1 LSKLL
6 SGAKSLAQFAE
17 TAYAQQHEIRYDGGT
32 MKFILRMAYR
42 EIRASWHRLLFFFL
56 CIAIGVGS
64 IVSLRSIVQNIRASV
79 SQQAQ
84 ALLTADVQ
92 ITSGRAFDNEAK
104 AVLDRYYK
112 SPLVLDHADSL
123 EMPTMVS
130 AINNPNVAP
139 KQVELRGVQASFP
152 FYGEMIL
159 SGGQRY
165 DASFLKD
172 RGIVVRPALLQ
183 QLGVN
188 VGDKVKIG
196 KLEFTI
202 RGVVEQEPGNT
213 LNAFSFGPRVFAAYD
228 DVSAAGLTGFGSRV
242 RYRVQLKTQAG
253 QAEAVTK
260 QIKDELKAQP
270 TISVRSYRDA
280 ENRVAESFTQVEN
293 FLSLIGLIILV
304 LGGIGISSVTR
315 VFIQQKMKTV
325 AVLKCLGGR
334 NARVLGTYL
343 AQVMTLGVIGSAMG
357 LLISKIVMVI
367 LPRYLADKIPP
378 GIEITLTWPAI
389 AQGFGI
395 GILIAI
401 LFAALPLLEIR
412 NIKPILV
419 LRSTDLVKGRW
430 FDPVKI
436 GAGAIVIAGLVALA
450 GWQAGSLKIGAIFL
464 AGLAATAFI
473 LNLAGTLLIRFV
485 KQLRH
490 VNSFVLRQ
498 GINSLYRP
506 GNQTK
511 VILLAVGLGAFFII
525 SVRLLQSNLLDEF
538 SLNLSANAPDMYLI
552 DIQPKQ
558 REAVHELLT
567 QQLGT
572 KPELIPTLRARIA
585 EINGQAITPNT
596 DDKEKREQGQGQN
609 REQSRGQ
616 NRGML
621 MRDYVCT
628 YRSYVD
634 PNEKVIAG
642 TYWDSTPATQP
653 EISIEEIVQKELKLN
668 LGDSMTFDFA
678 GTRVTAKITSVRQV
692 DWKSARIGFFIVFR
706 PGALDELPQQML
718 ITAVK
723 APPPGDARV
732 QFQRSLIERFGNI
745 SVIDVRDILEAA
757 SKVIDTV
764 STAVTFV
771 GGFVFLSGL
780 LILIGSIAMTKYHRL
795 YESAILKTL
804 GAKRKLIVLIALIE
818 YGVLGLLAGLI
829 GSTAA
834 IMLSWSVSKY
844 ALEIGWSFVPSINA
858 IGVALTLLL
867 VTVIGV
873 LSSWDVMIKKPLG
886 ILRAE

>member
-1 LSKLL
+1 
-6 SGAKSLAQFAE
+6 
-17 TAYAQQHEIRYDGGT
+17 

-92 ITSGRAFDNEAK
+92 ITSGAAFNEQAK
-104 AVLDRYYK
+104 AIFEKFYK
-112 SPLVLDHADSL
+112 SPTVLAHADSL
-123 EMPTMVS
+123 EMPTMVRP
-130 AINNPNVAP
+130 INNTQVAP
-139 KQVELRGVQASFP
+139 KQIEIRAVQSSFP

-159 SGGQRY
+159 ADGLRY
-165 DASFLKD
+165 DFSLLKD
-172 RGIVVRPALLQ
+172 RGIVVRPTLLQ
-183 QLGVN
+183 QLNVK

-196 KLEFTI
+196 SLEFTI
-202 RGVVEQEPGNT
+202 RGVIEQEPGNT
-213 LNAFSFGPRVFAAYD
+213 LTAFSLGPRVFANYD
-228 DVSAAGLTGFGSRV
+228 DVIAAGLTGFGSRV
-242 RYRVQLKTQAG
+242 RYRIQLKTQPG

-260 QIKDELKAQP
+260 QIRDELKTQP
-270 TISVRSYRDA
+270 LIGVRSYREA

-315 VFIQQKMKTV
+315 VFIQQKMKTI

-334 NARVLGTYL
+334 NSRVLGTYL
-343 AQVMTLGVIGSAMG
+343 VQVMALGLIGSGLGV
-357 LLISKIVMVI
+357 LISKAVLFA
-367 LPRYLADKIPP
+367 LPRYLADRIPP
-378 GIEITLTWPAI
+378 GIQIGLTWPAVF
-389 AQGFGI
+389 QGFGI
-395 GILIAI
+395 GILIAL

-419 LRSTDLVKGRW
+419 LRATDAVHGKRR
-430 FDPVKI
+430 FDWLKI
-436 GAGAIVIAGLVALA
+436 TLGAFVIAGLVALA

-464 AGLAATAFI
+464 GGLAATAFI
-473 LNLAGTLLIRFV
+473 LNLAGWLLIRSV

-525 SVRLLQSNLLDEF
+525 SVRLLQANLLDEF
-538 SLNLSANAPDMYLI
+538 SLNLGANSPDMYLI

-558 REAVHELLT
+558 REAIADTIT
-567 QQLGT
+567 QELGT
-572 KPELIPTLRARIA
+572 KPELVPTLRARIA
-585 EINGQAITPNT
+585 EINGKAVNIESNERNQN
-596 DDKEKREQGQGQN
+596 QN
-609 REQSRGQ
+609 RNQNQQQ

-621 MRDYVCT
+621 ARDYTIT
-628 YRSYVD
+628 YRD
-634 PNEKVIAG
+634 HLDTPEKVVEG
-642 TYWDSTPATQP
+642 QFWDSSPSAQP
-653 EISIEEIVQKELKLN
+653 EISIEELVRDELKVKI
-668 LGDSMTFDFA
+668 GDTITFDFA
-678 GTRVTAKITSVRQV
+678 GQRITSKITNVRRV
-692 DWKSARIGFFIVFR
+692 DWRNARIGFLVVFR

-723 APPPGDARV
+723 APPPGQARV
-732 QFQRSLIERFGNI
+732 NFQRTLLDRFGNI
-745 SVIDVRDILEAA
+745 SVIDIRDIIEAA

-804 GAKRKLIVLIALIE
+804 GAKRKLIVLITLIE
-818 YGVLGLLAGLI
+818 YGVLGLLAGVI
-829 GSTAA
+829 GSAAA
-834 IMLSWSVSKY
+834 IILSWSVSKY
-844 ALEIGWSFVPSINA
+844 ALEIGWSFTPSINFV
-858 IGVALTLLL
+858 GVALTLLL

-873 LSSWDVMIKKPLG
+873 ISSWDVMIKKPLG

>member
-1 LSKLL
+1 
-6 SGAKSLAQFAE
+6 
-17 TAYAQQHEIRYDGGT
+17 

-64 IVSLRSIVQNIRASV
+64 IVSLRSIVQNVRASV
-79 SQQAQ
+79 AQQAQ

-92 ITSGRAFDNEAK
+92 ISSGNPFNNEAK
-104 AVLDRYYK
+104 AVFEKYYK
-112 SPLVLDHADSL
+112 STNVLDHADSI
-123 EMPTMVS
+123 EMPTMVR
-130 AINNPNVAP
+130 ALNNTAVAP
-139 KQVELRGVQASFP
+139 KQVELRAVQSSFP
-152 FYGEMIL
+152 FYGEMVL
-159 SGGQRY
+159 SNGQRY
-165 DASFLKD
+165 DFSLLKD
-172 RGIVVRPALLQ
+172 RGLVVRPALLQ
-183 QLGVN
+183 QLGIN
-188 VGDKVKIG
+188 IGDKVKIG
-196 KLEFTI
+196 TLEFTI
-202 RGVVEQEPGNT
+202 RGVVEREPGNT
-213 LNAFSFGPRVFAAYD
+213 LTAFSLGPRVFANYD
-228 DVSAAGLTGFGSRV
+228 DVIAAGLTGFGSRA
-242 RYRVQLKTQAG
+242 RYRIQLKTPAG

-270 TISVRSYRDA
+270 VISVRSYRDA

-343 AQVMTLGVIGSAMG
+343 VQVMALGLIGSAMG
-357 LLISKIVMVI
+357 LAISKIVMI
-367 LPRYLADKIPP
+367 LLPRYLADRIPP
-378 GIEITLTWPAI
+378 GIEIGLTWPAI

-395 GILIAI
+395 GILISL

-419 LRSTDLVKGRW
+419 LRATDLVKGGKW
-430 FDPVKI
+430 FDPLKI
-436 GAGAIVIAGLVALA
+436 GIGAVVIAGLLALA

-473 LNLAGTLLIRFV
+473 LNLAGSLLIRFV

-525 SVRLLQSNLLDEF
+525 SVRLLQTNLLDEF
-538 SLNLSANAPDMYLI
+538 SLNLGANAPDMYLI
-552 DIQPKQ
+552 DIQPNQ
-558 REAVHELLT
+558 REAIAETITKEL
-567 QQLGT
+567 GA

-585 EINGQAITPNT
+585 EINGKAVNPDAKDNAQNPN
-596 DDKEKREQGQGQN
+596 QN
-609 REQSRGQ
+609 RSQ

-621 MRDYVCT
+621 ARDYVCT
-628 YRSYVD
+628 YRNYVD

-642 TYWDSTPATQP
+642 TYWDSQVGAQP
-653 EISIEEIVQKELKLN
+653 EISIEEIVQQELKLN
-668 LGDSMTFDFA
+668 LGDSLTFDFA
-678 GTRVTAKITSVRQV
+678 GTRVTAKITSVRRV
-692 DWKSARIGFFIVFR
+692 DWKNARIGFFVVFR
-706 PGALDELPQQML
+706 PGALDALPQQML

-723 APPPGDARV
+723 APPPGPARV
-732 QFQRSLIERFGNI
+732 NFQRGLLERFGNI

-804 GAKRKLIVLIALIE
+804 GAKRKLIIMITLIE
-818 YGVLGLLAGLI
+818 YGVIGLLAGLI
-829 GSTAA
+829 GSAAA
-834 IMLSWSVSKY
+834 ILLSWSVSKY
-844 ALEIGWSFVPSINA
+844 GLEIGWSFTPSINFV
-858 IGVALTLLL
+858 GVAMTLLL

-873 LSSWDVMIKKPLG
+873 VSSWDVMIKKPLG

>member
-1 LSKLL
+1 
-6 SGAKSLAQFAE
+6 
-17 TAYAQQHEIRYDGGT
+17 

-92 ITSGRAFDNEAK
+92 ISASNAFNDEAK
-104 AVLDRYYK
+104 AVFAKYYQA
-112 SPLVLDHADSL
+112 PQVLAHADTI
-123 EMPTMVS
+123 EMPTMVR
-130 AINNPNVAP
+130 AVDNPQVAP
-139 KQVELRGVQASFP
+139 KQSELRAVQSSFP
-152 FYGEMIL
+152 FYGEMVL
-159 SGGQRY
+159 AGGQRY
-165 DASFLKD
+165 DFSLLKD
-172 RGIVVRPALLQ
+172 RGVIVRPALLQ
-183 QLGVN
+183 QLNVK

-202 RGVVEQEPGNT
+202 RGVIEQEPGNT
-213 LNAFSFGPRVFAAYD
+213 LNAFSLGPRVFAAYD
-228 DVSAAGLTGFGSRV
+228 DVIAAGLTGFGSRG

-253 QAEAVTK
+253 QAEAITK

-280 ENRVAESFTQVEN
+280 ENRVADSFTQVEN

-315 VFIQQKMKTV
+315 VFIQQKMKTI

-343 AQVMTLGVIGSAMG
+343 IQVMALGLIGSVLG
-357 LLISKIVMVI
+357 LFIAKLVMI
-367 LPRYLADKIPP
+367 ALPRYLADRIPA
-378 GIEITLTWPAI
+378 GIEIGLTWPAV

-395 GILIAI
+395 GILIAL

-419 LRSTDLVKGRW
+419 LRATDSVHSQKR
-430 FDPVKI
+430 FDRLKI
-436 GAGAIVIAGLVALA
+436 GLGAVVILGLLALA

-464 AGLAATAFI
+464 GGLAATAFI
-473 LNLAGTLLIRFV
+473 LNLAGWALIRFV

-525 SVRLLQSNLLDEF
+525 SVRLLQANLLEEF
-538 SLNLSANAPDMYLI
+538 SLNLGADAADMYLI
-552 DIQPKQ
+552 DIQPPQ
-558 REAVHELLT
+558 RAAVAETIT
-567 QQLGT
+567 QALGT

-585 EINGQAITPNT
+585 EINGKAVNLNP
-596 DDKEKREQGQGQN
+596 DDKKQN
-609 REQSRGQ
+609 RSGPNQ
-616 NRGML
+616 NQGL
-621 MRDYVCT
+621 LGRDYTIT
-628 YRSYVD
+628 YRDHLD
-634 PNEKVIAG
+634 PQETLIAG
-642 TYWDSTPATQP
+642 KFWDSAPSAEP
-653 EISIEEIVQKELKLN
+653 EISIEEVLHEELKLN
-668 LGDSMTFDFA
+668 LGDTITWDFA
-678 GTRVTAKITSVRQV
+678 GQRITSKVTSVRKV
-692 DWKSARIGFFIVFR
+692 DWRNVRLGFLVVFR
-706 PGALDELPQQML
+706 PGALDELAQQML

-723 APPPGDARV
+723 APPPGEARIN
-732 QFQRSLIERFGNI
+732 FQRTLLDRFGNI
-745 SVIDVRDILEAA
+745 SVIDVRDIIEAA
-757 SKVIDTV
+757 SKIIDTV

-804 GAKRKLIVLIALIE
+804 GAKRKLIVLITLIE

-829 GSTAA
+829 GSAAA
-834 IMLSWSVSKY
+834 IILSWSVSKY
-844 ALEIGWSFVPSINA
+844 ALEITWSFTPSINFV
-858 IGVALTLLL
+858 GVALTLLL

>member
-1 LSKLL
+1 
-6 SGAKSLAQFAE
+6 
-17 TAYAQQHEIRYDGGT
+17 

-92 ITSGRAFDNEAK
+92 ISSGNAFNNEAK
-104 AVLDRYYK
+104 AVLEKYYQ
-112 SPLVLDHADSL
+112 SPLVTDHADSL

-165 DASFLKD
+165 DAAFLKD

-183 QLGVN
+183 QLGVK

-228 DVSAAGLTGFGSRV
+228 DVIAAGLTGFGSRV

-270 TISVRSYRDA
+270 TIGVRSYRDA

-334 NARVLGTYL
+334 NSRVLGTYL

-357 LLISKIVMVI
+357 LAISKIVMII

-378 GIEITLTWPAI
+378 GIEIGLTWPAI
-389 AQGFGI
+389 LQGFGI
-395 GILIAI
+395 GILIAL

-419 LRSTDLVKGRW
+419 LRSTEMVKGRW
-430 FDPVKI
+430 FDPLKI
-436 GAGAIVIAGLVALA
+436 GIGAIVIAGLLALA

-525 SVRLLQSNLLDEF
+525 SVRLMQSNLLDEF

-558 REAVHELLT
+558 REAVNELLT

-585 EINGQAITPNT
+585 EINGQAINPNT
-596 DDKEKREQGQGQN
+596 EDKDQKREQGQGQN
-609 REQSRGQ
+609 QGQNRGQ

-628 YRSYVD
+628 YRNYVD
-634 PNEKVIAG
+634 PNEQVIAG
-642 TYWDSTPATQP
+642 KYWDSTSAAQP
-653 EISIEEIVQKELKLN
+653 EISIEEIVQKELNLN

-678 GTRVTAKITSVRQV
+678 GTRVTAKVTSVRRV

-706 PGALDELPQQML
+706 PGALDALPQQML

-732 QFQRSLIERFGNI
+732 QFQRTLLERFGNI

-804 GAKRKLIVLIALIE
+804 GAKRKLIVTITLIE
-818 YGVLGLLAGLI
+818 YGVIGLLAGLI
-829 GSTAA
+829 GSAAA
-834 IMLSWSVSKY
+834 ILLSWSVSKY
-844 ALEIGWSFVPSINA
+844 GLEIGWSFTPSINF
-858 IGVALTLLL
+858 IGVALTLLM

-873 LSSWDVMIKKPLG
+873 VSSWDVMIKKPLG

>member
-1 LSKLL
+1 
-6 SGAKSLAQFAE
+6 
-17 TAYAQQHEIRYDGGT
+17 

-92 ITSGRAFDNEAK
+92 ISSSNAFTDQAK
-104 AVLDRYYK
+104 AVFEKYYQA
-112 SPLVLDHADSL
+112 PNVLGHADSI
-123 EMPTMVS
+123 EMPTMVR
-130 AINNPNVAP
+130 ALDNTQVAP
-139 KQVELRGVQASFP
+139 KQIEIRAVQPSFP
-152 FYGEMIL
+152 FYGEMVL
-159 SGGQRY
+159 ADGLRY
-165 DASFLKD
+165 DFSLLKE
-172 RGIVVRPALLQ
+172 RGIIVRPALLQ
-183 QLGVN
+183 QLNVK

-196 KLEFTI
+196 SLEFTI
-202 RGVVEQEPGNT
+202 RGVIEQEPGNT
-213 LNAFSFGPRVFAAYD
+213 LTAFSLGPRVFANYD
-228 DVSAAGLTGFGSRV
+228 DVIAAGLTGFGSRV

-260 QIKDELKAQP
+260 QIKDDLKAQP
-270 TISVRSYRDA
+270 LINVRSYREA

-315 VFIQQKMKTV
+315 VFIQQKMKTI

-343 AQVMTLGVIGSAMG
+343 VQVMALGLIGSALG
-357 LLISKIVMVI
+357 VALAKVVMFV
-367 LPRYLADKIPP
+367 LPRYLADRIPP
-378 GIEITLTWPAI
+378 GITIGLTWPAV

-395 GILIAI
+395 GILIAL

-419 LRSTDLVKGRW
+419 LRATDPVHGKQW
-430 FDPVKI
+430 FDGLKI
-436 GAGAIVIAGLVALA
+436 GLGSIVILGLLGLA

-464 AGLAATAFI
+464 GGLAVTAFI
-473 LNLAGTLLIRFV
+473 LNLAGWLLIRFV

-498 GINSLYRP
+498 GISSLYRP

-538 SLNLSANAPDMYLI
+538 SLNLGANSPDMYLI

-558 REAVHELLT
+558 REAVGELLT

-585 EINGQAITPNT
+585 EINGKAVNPDSN
-596 DDKEKREQGQGQN
+596 DKSQN
-609 REQSRGQ
+609 RGQ
-616 NRGML
+616 NRGMIA
-621 MRDYVCT
+621 RDYVCT
-628 YRSYVD
+628 YRDYVD
-634 PNEKVIAG
+634 PHEKVIAG
-642 TYWDSTPATQP
+642 TYWDSAPGAQP
-653 EISIEEIVQKELKLN
+653 EISIEEIVQQELKLN
-668 LGDSMTFDFA
+668 LGDSLTFDFA
-678 GTRVTAKITSVRQV
+678 GTRVTAKITSVRRV
-692 DWKSARIGFFIVFR
+692 DWKSARIGFFVVFR
-706 PGALDELPQQML
+706 PGALNELPQQML

-723 APPPGDARV
+723 APPPGPARV
-732 QFQRSLIERFGNI
+732 NFQRGLLERFGNI

-804 GAKRKLIVLIALIE
+804 GAKRKLIIMITLIE
-818 YGVLGLLAGLI
+818 YGVIGLLAGLI
-829 GSTAA
+829 GSAAA
-834 IMLSWSVSKY
+834 ILLSWSVSKY
-844 ALEIGWSFVPSINA
+844 GLEIGWSFTPSINFV
-858 IGVALTLLL
+858 GVALTLLL

-873 LSSWDVMIKKPLG
+873 VSSWDVMIKKPLG

>member
-1 LSKLL
+1 
-6 SGAKSLAQFAE
+6 
-17 TAYAQQHEIRYDGGT
+17 

-64 IVSLRSIVQNIRASV
+64 IVSLRSIVQNVRASV
-79 SQQAQ
+79 AQQAQ

-92 ITSGRAFDNEAK
+92 LTSGTPFNKEAK
-104 AVLDRYYK
+104 AVFEKYYK
-112 SPLVLDHADSL
+112 TPNVLDHADSI
-123 EMPTMVS
+123 EMPTMVR
-130 AINNPNVAP
+130 ALNNNAVAP
-139 KQVELRGVQASFP
+139 KQVELRAVQASFP
-152 FYGEMIL
+152 FYGEMVL
-159 SGGQRY
+159 SSGQKY
-165 DASFLKD
+165 DFSLLND
-172 RGIVVRPALLQ
+172 RGLVVRPALLQ

-188 VGDKVKIG
+188 IGDKVKIG
-196 KLEFTI
+196 TLEFTI
-202 RGVVEQEPGNT
+202 RGVIEQEPGNT
-213 LNAFSFGPRVFAAYD
+213 LTAFSLGPRVFANYD
-228 DVSAAGLTGFGSRV
+228 DVIAAGLTGFGSRA
-242 RYRVQLKTQAG
+242 RYRIQLKTQAN

-260 QIKDELKAQP
+260 QIKEDLKAQP
-270 TISVRSYRDA
+270 VISVRSYRDA

-334 NARVLGTYL
+334 NSRVLGTYL
-343 AQVMTLGVIGSAMG
+343 VQVMALGLIGSAMG
-357 LLISKIVMVI
+357 LAISKIVMII
-367 LPRYLADKIPP
+367 LPRYLADRIPP
-378 GIEITLTWPAI
+378 GIEIGLTWPAI

-395 GILIAI
+395 GILIAL

-419 LRSTDLVKGRW
+419 LRATDLVKGRW
-430 FDPVKI
+430 LDPLKI
-436 GAGAIVIAGLVALA
+436 GIGAVVIAGLLALA

-473 LNLAGTLLIRFV
+473 LNLAGSLLIRFV

-525 SVRLLQSNLLDEF
+525 SVRLLQTNLLDEF
-538 SLNLSANAPDMYLI
+538 SLNLGANAPDMYLI
-552 DIQPKQ
+552 DIQPNQ
-558 REAVHELLT
+558 REAIGETIAKEL
-567 QQLGT
+567 GA

-585 EINGQAITPNT
+585 EINGKAVNPDAKDNAQSPN
-596 DDKEKREQGQGQN
+596 QN
-609 REQSRGQ
+609 RGR

-621 MRDYVCT
+621 ARDYVCT
-628 YRSYVD
+628 YRNYVD
-634 PNEKVIAG
+634 PHEKVIEG
-642 TYWDSTPATQP
+642 NYWDAQPGAQP
-653 EISIEEIVQKELKLN
+653 EISIEEIVRDELKLN
-668 LGDSMTFDFA
+668 LGDSLTFDFA
-678 GTRVTAKITSVRQV
+678 GTRVTAKITSVRRV
-692 DWKSARIGFFIVFR
+692 DWKNARIGFFVVFR
-706 PGALDELPQQML
+706 PGALDALPQQML

-723 APPPGDARV
+723 APPPGPARV
-732 QFQRSLIERFGNI
+732 NFQRGLLERFGNI

-804 GAKRKLIVLIALIE
+804 GARRKLIIMITLIE
-818 YGVLGLLAGLI
+818 YGVIGLLAGLI
-829 GSTAA
+829 GSAAA
-834 IMLSWSVSKY
+834 IFLSWSVSKY
-844 ALEIGWSFVPSINA
+844 GLEIGWSFTPSINFV
-858 IGVALTLLL
+858 GVALTLLL

-873 LSSWDVMIKKPLG
+873 ISSWDVMIKKPLG

>member
-1 LSKLL
+1 
-6 SGAKSLAQFAE
+6 
-17 TAYAQQHEIRYDGGT
+17 

-79 SQQAQ
+79 AQQAQ

-92 ITSGRAFDNEAK
+92 ISASNAFNDQAK
-104 AVLDRYYK
+104 AVLAKYYQA
-112 SPLVLDHADSL
+112 PNVLAHADTIEL
-123 EMPTMVS
+123 PTMVRPLD
-130 AINNPNVAP
+130 NQQVAP
-139 KQVELRGVQASFP
+139 KQIEIRAVQSSFP
-152 FYGEMIL
+152 FYGEMVL
-159 SGGQRY
+159 AGGQRY
-165 DASFLKD
+165 DFSLLKE
-172 RGIVVRPALLQ
+172 RGIIVRPALLQ
-183 QLGVN
+183 QLNVK

-196 KLEFTI
+196 TLEFTI

-213 LNAFSFGPRVFAAYD
+213 LNGFSLGPRVFANYD
-228 DVSAAGLTGFGSRV
+228 DIVAAGLTGFGSRV
-242 RYRVQLKTQAG
+242 RYRIQLKTQAG

-260 QIKDELKAQP
+260 QLKEDLKAQP
-270 TISVRSYRDA
+270 LLNVRSYRDA

-315 VFIQQKMKTV
+315 VFIQQKMKTI

-343 AQVMTLGVIGSAMG
+343 IQVMALGLIGSVLG
-357 LLISKIVMVI
+357 LFIAKLVMIV
-367 LPRYLADKIPP
+367 LPRYLADRIPP
-378 GIEITLTWPAI
+378 GIEIGLTWPAVT
-389 AQGFGI
+389 QGFGI
-395 GILIAI
+395 GILIAL

-419 LRSTDLVKGRW
+419 LRAT
-430 FDPVKI
+430 DPVHGKRRFDALKI
-436 GAGAIVIAGLVALA
+436 GLGAFVVLGLLALA

-464 AGLAATAFI
+464 GGLAATAFL
-473 LNLAGTLLIRFV
+473 LNLAGWALIRFV
-485 KQLRH
+485 KRLRH

-511 VILLAVGLGAFFII
+511 VILVAVGLGAFFII
-525 SVRLLQSNLLDEF
+525 SVRLLQANLLDEF
-538 SLNLSANAPDMYLI
+538 SLNLGANAPDMYLI

-558 REAVHELLT
+558 RAALADTIT
-567 QQLGT
+567 QELGT
-572 KPELIPTLRARIA
+572 KPELIPTLRARIV
-585 EINGQAITPNT
+585 EINGKAVNLNPN
-596 DDKEKREQGQGQN
+596 DKNRSGPNQNQG
-609 REQSRGQ
+609 
-616 NRGML
+616 L
-621 MRDYVCT
+621 LARDYTIT
-628 YRSYVD
+628 YRDHLD
-634 PNEKVIAG
+634 PQEKVTVG
-642 TYWDSTPATQP
+642 QFWDSSPSGQP
-653 EISIEEIVQKELKLN
+653 EISIEELLHNELKLN
-668 LGDSMTFDFA
+668 LGDTITWDFA
-678 GTRVTAKITSVRQV
+678 GQRITSKVTNVRKV
-692 DWKSARIGFFIVFR
+692 DWRNVRLGFLVVFR
-706 PGALDELPQQML
+706 PGALEEIAQQML

-723 APPPGDARV
+723 APPSGEARV
-732 QFQRSLIERFGNI
+732 NFQRTLLDRFGNI
-745 SVIDVRDILEAA
+745 SVIDIRDIIEAA
-757 SKVIDTV
+757 AKIIDTV

-804 GAKRKLIVLIALIE
+804 GAKRKLIILITLIE

-829 GSTAA
+829 GSAAA
-834 IMLSWSVSKY
+834 IILSWSVSKY
-844 ALEIGWSFVPSINA
+844 ALEITWSFAPSINVV
-858 IGVALTLLL
+858 GVALTLLL
-867 VTVIGV
+867 VAAIGV

>member
-1 LSKLL
+1 
-6 SGAKSLAQFAE
+6 
-17 TAYAQQHEIRYDGGT
+17 

-92 ITSGRAFDNEAK
+92 ISSSNAFTDQAK
-104 AVLDRYYK
+104 AVFEKYYQA
-112 SPLVLDHADSL
+112 PNVLGHADSI
-123 EMPTMVS
+123 EMPTMVR
-130 AINNPNVAP
+130 ALDNTQVAP
-139 KQVELRGVQASFP
+139 KQIEIRAVQPSFP
-152 FYGEMIL
+152 FYGEMVL
-159 SGGQRY
+159 ADGLRY
-165 DASFLKD
+165 DFSLLKE
-172 RGIVVRPALLQ
+172 RGIIVRPALLQ
-183 QLGVN
+183 QLNVK

-196 KLEFTI
+196 SLEFTI
-202 RGVVEQEPGNT
+202 RGVIEQEPGNT
-213 LNAFSFGPRVFAAYD
+213 LTAFSLGPRVFANYD
-228 DVSAAGLTGFGSRV
+228 DVIAAGLTGFGSRV

-260 QIKDELKAQP
+260 QIKDDLKAQP
-270 TISVRSYRDA
+270 LINVRSYREA

-315 VFIQQKMKTV
+315 VFIQQKMKTI

-343 AQVMTLGVIGSAMG
+343 VQVMALGLIGSALG
-357 LLISKIVMVI
+357 VALAKVVMFV
-367 LPRYLADKIPP
+367 LPRYLADRIPP
-378 GIEITLTWPAI
+378 GITIGLTWPAV

-395 GILIAI
+395 GILIAL

-419 LRSTDLVKGRW
+419 LRATDPVHGKQW
-430 FDPVKI
+430 FDGLKI
-436 GAGAIVIAGLVALA
+436 GLGSIVILGLLGLA

-464 AGLAATAFI
+464 GGLAVTAFI
-473 LNLAGTLLIRFV
+473 LNLAGWLLIRFV

-498 GINSLYRP
+498 GISSLYRP

-538 SLNLSANAPDMYLI
+538 SLYLGANSPDMYLI

-558 REAVHELLT
+558 REAVGELLT

-585 EINGQAITPNT
+585 EINGKAVNPDSN
-596 DDKEKREQGQGQN
+596 DKSQN
-609 REQSRGQ
+609 RGQ
-616 NRGML
+616 NRGMIA
-621 MRDYVCT
+621 RDYVCT
-628 YRSYVD
+628 YRDYVD
-634 PNEKVIAG
+634 PHEKVIAG
-642 TYWDSTPATQP
+642 TYWDSAPGAQP
-653 EISIEEIVQKELKLN
+653 EISIEEIVQQELKLN
-668 LGDSMTFDFA
+668 LGDSLTFDFA
-678 GTRVTAKITSVRQV
+678 GTRVTAKITSVRRV
-692 DWKSARIGFFIVFR
+692 DWKSARIGFFVVFR
-706 PGALDELPQQML
+706 PGALNELPQQML

-723 APPPGDARV
+723 APPPGPARV
-732 QFQRSLIERFGNI
+732 NFQRGLLERFGNI

-804 GAKRKLIVLIALIE
+804 GAKRKLIIMITLIE
-818 YGVLGLLAGLI
+818 YGVIGLLAGLI
-829 GSTAA
+829 GSAAA
-834 IMLSWSVSKY
+834 ILLSWSVSKY
-844 ALEIGWSFVPSINA
+844 GLEIGWSFTPSINFV
-858 IGVALTLLL
+858 GVALTLLL

-873 LSSWDVMIKKPLG
+873 VSSWDVMIKKPLG

>member
-1 LSKLL
+1 
-6 SGAKSLAQFAE
+6 
-17 TAYAQQHEIRYDGGT
+17 

-64 IVSLRSIVQNIRASV
+64 IVSLRSIVQNVRASV
-79 SQQAQ
+79 SAQAQ
-84 ALLTADVQ
+84 ALMTADVQ
-92 ITSGRAFDNEAK
+92 ISSGSGFNKEAT
-104 AVLDRYYK
+104 AVLEKYYR
-112 SPLVLDHADSL
+112 SPNVLDHSNSI

-130 AINNPNVAP
+130 AVNAKTAP

-152 FYGEMIL
+152 FYGEMVL

-165 DASFLKD
+165 DFSLLKD
-172 RGIVVRPALLQ
+172 RGVVVRPALLQ

-188 VGDKVKIG
+188 IGDKVKIG

-228 DVSAAGLTGFGSRV
+228 DVIAAGLTGFGSRA
-242 RYRVQLKTQAG
+242 RYRIQLKTKPG

-270 TISVRSYRDA
+270 MISVRSYRDA

-343 AQVMTLGVIGSAMG
+343 MQVMTLGVIGSAMG
-357 LLISKIVMVI
+357 VLISKVVMI
-367 LPRYLADKIPP
+367 LLPRYLADKIPP
-378 GIEITLTWPAI
+378 GIEIALTWPAI

-395 GILIAI
+395 GILIAL

-419 LRSTDLVKGRW
+419 LRATDLVKSRRW

-436 GAGAIVIAGLVALA
+436 GAGAVVIAGLVALA
-450 GWQAGSLKIGAIFL
+450 AWQAGSLKIGAIFL
-464 AGLAATAFI
+464 AGLAATAFL

-525 SVRLLQSNLLDEF
+525 SVRLLQTNLLDEF
-538 SLNLSANAPDMYLI
+538 SLNLSANAPDLYLI
-552 DIQPKQ
+552 DIQPSQ
-558 REAVHELLT
+558 REAINEMIT
-567 QQLGT
+567 KELGT

-585 EINGQAITPNT
+585 EINGQAVNSTA
-596 DDKEKREQGQGQN
+596 DDKEKDGKQNQNREPNQARNRDQNRGQN
-609 REQSRGQ
+609 RDQ

-628 YRSYVD
+628 YRGHVD
-634 PNEKVIAG
+634 PHEEVIAG
-642 TYWDSTPATQP
+642 TFWDSSPSTQP
-653 EISIEEIVQKELKLN
+653 EISIEEIVQKELNLN
-668 LGDSMTFDFA
+668 LGDAMTFDFA
-678 GTRVTAKITSVRQV
+678 GKRITAKVTSVRRV
-692 DWKSARIGFFIVFR
+692 DWKNARIGFFIVFR
-706 PGALDELPQQML
+706 PGPLDALPQQML
-718 ITAVK
+718 ISAVK
-723 APPPGDARV
+723 APPPGPARV
-732 QFQRSLIERFGNI
+732 QFQRNLLERFGNI

-804 GAKRKLIVLIALIE
+804 GARRKLIVLITLIE
-818 YGVLGLLAGLI
+818 YGVLGLLAGVI
-829 GSTAA
+829 GSAAA
-834 IMLSWSVSKY
+834 IILSWSVSKY
-844 ALEIGWSFVPSINA
+844 ALEIGWSFVPSINV

-873 LSSWDVMIKKPLG
+873 ISSWDVMIKKPLG

>member
-1 LSKLL
+1 
-6 SGAKSLAQFAE
+6 
-17 TAYAQQHEIRYDGGT
+17 

-64 IVSLRSIVQNIRASV
+64 IVSLRSIVQNVRASV

-84 ALLTADVQ
+84 AMMTADVQ
-92 ITSGRAFDNEAK
+92 ISSGNAFNNEAK
-104 AVLDRYYK
+104 AVLEKYFQA
-112 SPLVLDHADSL
+112 PNVLAHADSI

-130 AINNPNVAP
+130 AFSNTSVAP

-228 DVSAAGLTGFGSRV
+228 DVIAAGLTGFGSRA
-242 RYRVQLKTQAG
+242 RYRIQLKTQTG
-253 QAEAVTK
+253 QAEAVAK
-260 QIKDELKAQP
+260 QLKDDLKAQP

-280 ENRVAESFTQVEN
+280 ENRVGESFTQVEN

-334 NARVLGTYL
+334 NIRVLGTYL
-343 AQVMTLGVIGSAMG
+343 AQVMALGVIGSAMG

-367 LPRYLADKIPP
+367 LPRYLADKIPA
-378 GIEITLTWPAI
+378 GIEIGLTWPAI

-395 GILIAI
+395 GILIAL

-419 LRSTDLVKGRW
+419 LRATDLVKGRW
-430 FDPVKI
+430 FDPVKL

-473 LNLAGTLLIRFV
+473 LNLTGSLLIRFV

-525 SVRLLQSNLLDEF
+525 SVRLLQTNLLDEF
-538 SLNLSANAPDMYLI
+538 SLNLAADAPDMYLI

-567 QQLGT
+567 QQLGA

-585 EINGQAITPNT
+585 EVNGQAVNPNP
-596 DDKEKREQGQGQN
+596 DNKEQKREQGQ
-609 REQSRGQ
+609 GQ

-628 YRSYVD
+628 YRNYVD
-634 PNEKVIAG
+634 PNEQIIAG
-642 TYWDSTPATQP
+642 TYWDSSPATQP

-668 LGDSMTFDFA
+668 LGDAMTFDFA
-678 GTRVTAKITSVRQV
+678 GTRVTAKVTSVRRV
-692 DWKSARIGFFIVFR
+692 DWKNARIGFFIVFR

-745 SVIDVRDILEAA
+745 SMIDVRDILEAA

-804 GAKRKLIVLIALIE
+804 GAKRKLIVLITLIE
-818 YGVLGLLAGLI
+818 YGVLGLLAGVI
-829 GSTAA
+829 GSAAA

-858 IGVALTLLL
+858 VGVALSLLL

>member
-1 LSKLL
+1 
-6 SGAKSLAQFAE
+6 
-17 TAYAQQHEIRYDGGT
+17 
-32 MKFILRMAYR
+32 MAYR

-64 IVSLRSIVQNIRASV
+64 IVSLRSIVQNVRASV

-84 ALLTADVQ
+84 AMMTADVQ
-92 ITSGRAFDNEAK
+92 ISSGNQFNNEAK
-104 AVLDRYYK
+104 AVLEKYFQ
-112 SPLVLDHADSL
+112 SPNVLAHADSI
-123 EMPTMVS
+123 EMPTMVRALS
-130 AINNPNVAP
+130 NADVAP

-152 FYGEMIL
+152 FYGEMLL

-202 RGVVEQEPGNT
+202 RGVIEQEPGNT

-228 DVSAAGLTGFGSRV
+228 DVIAAGLTGFGSRA
-242 RYRVQLKTQAG
+242 RYRVQLKTQAN

-334 NARVLGTYL
+334 NIRVLGTYL
-343 AQVMTLGVIGSAMG
+343 AQVMALGIIGSAMG
-357 LLISKIVMVI
+357 LLISKVVMI
-367 LPRYLADKIPP
+367 LLPRYLADKIPP
-378 GIEITLTWPAI
+378 GIEIALTWPAI

-419 LRSTDLVKGRW
+419 LRATDLMKGRW
-430 FDPVKI
+430 FDPMKI
-436 GAGAIVIAGLVALA
+436 GVGAIVIAGLVALA
-450 GWQAGSLKIGAIFL
+450 GWQAGSLRIGAIFL

-525 SVRLLQSNLLDEF
+525 SVRLLQSNLLNEF
-538 SLNLSANAPDMYLI
+538 SLNLAANAPDMYLI

-558 REAVHELLT
+558 REGVAELIT
-567 QQLGT
+567 KELGA

-585 EINGQAITPNT
+585 EINGQPINPNL
-596 DDKEKREQGQGQN
+596 DNKEPNRNQSQNQN
-609 REQSRGQ
+609 REQNRGQ

-628 YRSYVD
+628 YRDYVD

-653 EISIEEIVQKELKLN
+653 EISIEEIVRDELKLN

-678 GTRVTAKITSVRQV
+678 GTRVTAKVTSVRRV
-692 DWKSARIGFFIVFR
+692 DWKNARIGFFVVFR
-706 PGALDELPQQML
+706 PGALNELPQQML

-723 APPPGDARV
+723 APPPGPARV
-732 QFQRSLIERFGNI
+732 NFQRGLLERFGNI

-804 GAKRKLIVLIALIE
+804 GAKRKLIVTITLIE
-818 YGVLGLLAGLI
+818 YGVLGALAGLI
-829 GSTAA
+829 GSAAA
-834 IMLSWSVSKY
+834 IILSWSVSKY
-844 ALEIGWSFVPSINA
+844 ALEIGWSFIPSINA

>member
-1 LSKLL
+1 
-6 SGAKSLAQFAE
+6 
-17 TAYAQQHEIRYDGGT
+17 

-64 IVSLRSIVQNIRASV
+64 IVSLRSIVQNVRASV

-84 ALLTADVQ
+84 ALMTADVQ
-92 ITSGRAFDNEAK
+92 ISSGNAFNKEAK
-104 AVLDRYYK
+104 AVFEKYYK
-112 SPLVLDHADSL
+112 MPNVLDHADSI
-123 EMPTMVS
+123 EMPTMVR
-130 AINNPNVAP
+130 ALNNTDVAP
-139 KQVELRGVQASFP
+139 KQVELRGVQTSFP
-152 FYGEMIL
+152 FYGEMGL

-165 DASFLKD
+165 DFSLLKD
-172 RGIVVRPALLQ
+172 RGLVVRPALLQ

-188 VGDKVKIG
+188 IGDKVKIG
-196 KLEFTI
+196 TLEFTI
-202 RGVVEQEPGNT
+202 RGVVEREPGNT

-228 DVSAAGLTGFGSRV
+228 DVIAAGLTGFGSRA
-242 RYRVQLKTQAG
+242 RYRLQLKTPAN

-334 NARVLGTYL
+334 NSRVLGTYL
-343 AQVMTLGVIGSAMG
+343 VQVMALGVIGSVMG
-357 LLISKIVMVI
+357 LVISKIVLMI
-367 LPRYLADKIPP
+367 LPRYLADRIPP
-378 GIEITLTWPAI
+378 GIEIGLTWPAI

-395 GILIAI
+395 GILISL

-419 LRSTDLVKGRW
+419 LRATDLVKGRW
-430 FDPVKI
+430 FDPLKI
-436 GAGAIVIAGLVALA
+436 GVGAIVIAGLLALA

-473 LNLAGTLLIRFV
+473 LNLAGSLLIRFV

-525 SVRLLQSNLLDEF
+525 SVRLLQTNLLDEF
-538 SLNLSANAPDMYLI
+538 SLNLAADAPDMYLI
-552 DIQPKQ
+552 DIQPNQ
-558 REAVHELLT
+558 REAVADTITKEL
-567 QQLGT
+567 GV
-572 KPELIPTLRARIA
+572 KPELIPTMRARIA
-585 EINGQAITPNT
+585 DINGQAINPNT
-596 DDKEKREQGQGQN
+596 DNKAQGSNPQ
-609 REQSRGQ
+609 GQ

-621 MRDYVCT
+621 ARDYVCT
-628 YRSYVD
+628 YRNYVD

-642 TYWDSTPATQP
+642 TYWDSAPATQP

-668 LGDSMTFDFA
+668 LGDSLTFDFA
-678 GTRVTAKITSVRQV
+678 GTRVTAKITSVRRV
-692 DWKSARIGFFIVFR
+692 DWKNARIGFFVVFR

-723 APPPGDARV
+723 APPPGPARV
-732 QFQRSLIERFGNI
+732 NFQRGLLERFGNI

-804 GAKRKLIVLIALIE
+804 GAKRKLIITITLIE
-818 YGVLGLLAGLI
+818 YGVIGLLAGLI
-829 GSTAA
+829 GSAAA
-834 IMLSWSVSKY
+834 ILLSWSVSKY
-844 ALEIGWSFVPSINA
+844 GLEIGWSFVPSINV

-873 LSSWDVMIKKPLG
+873 VSSWDVMIKKPLG

>member
-1 LSKLL
+1 
-6 SGAKSLAQFAE
+6 
-17 TAYAQQHEIRYDGGT
+17 

-92 ITSGRAFDNEAK
+92 ISSSNAFNEQAK
-104 AVLDRYYK
+104 AIFEKYYRAP
-112 SPLVLDHADSL
+112 SVAGHSDSI
-123 EMPTMVS
+123 EIPTMVRPL
-130 AINNPNVAP
+130 NNTQVAP
-139 KQVELRGVQASFP
+139 KQIEVRAVQPSFP
-152 FYGEMIL
+152 FYGEMVL
-159 SGGQRY
+159 AEGQRY
-165 DASFLKD
+165 DFSLLKD
-172 RGIVVRPALLQ
+172 RGIVVRPTLLQ
-183 QLGVN
+183 QLNVK

-196 KLEFTI
+196 SLEFTI
-202 RGVVEQEPGNT
+202 RGVVEREPGNT
-213 LNAFSFGPRVFAAYD
+213 LNAFSFGPRVFANYD
-228 DVSAAGLTGFGSRV
+228 DVIAAGLTGFGSRV
-242 RYRVQLKTQAG
+242 RYRIQLKTQAG
-253 QAEAVTK
+253 QAEAITK
-260 QIKDELKAQP
+260 QIKDDLKAQP
-270 TISVRSYRDA
+270 LISVRSYRDA

-315 VFIQQKMKTV
+315 VFIQQKMKTI

-334 NARVLGTYL
+334 NVTVLGTYL
-343 AQVMTLGVIGSAMG
+343 VQVMALGLIGSVLG
-357 LLISKIVMVI
+357 LIIARIVMFV
-367 LPRYLADKIPP
+367 LPRYLADRIPP
-378 GIEITLTWPAI
+378 GIEIGLTWPAVL
-389 AQGFGI
+389 QGFGI
-395 GILIAI
+395 GILIAL

-412 NIKPILV
+412 HIKPILV
-419 LRSTDLVKGRW
+419 LRATDSVHSQKW
-430 FDPVKI
+430 FDWLKI
-436 GAGAIVIAGLVALA
+436 SLGAVVILGLLGLA

-464 AGLAATAFI
+464 GGLAATAFI
-473 LNLAGTLLIRFV
+473 LNLAGWLLIRVV

-525 SVRLLQSNLLDEF
+525 SVRLLQANLLDEF
-538 SLNLSANAPDMYLI
+538 SLNLGANSPDMYLI

-558 REAVHELLT
+558 REAVADTIAQET
-567 QQLGT
+567 GV

-585 EINGQAITPNT
+585 EINGKVVNL
-596 DDKEKREQGQGQN
+596 DSNDKNQNRGQGQN
-609 REQSRGQ
+609 Q
-616 NRGML
+616 GML
-621 MRDYVCT
+621 ARDYTLT
-628 YRSYVD
+628 YRNYLD
-634 PNEKVIAG
+634 PQEKIVAG
-642 TYWDSTPATQP
+642 QFWDKSPSPQA
-653 EISIEEIVQKELKLN
+653 EISIEELVRDELKVK
-668 LGDSMTFDFA
+668 LGDTITFDFA
-678 GTRVTAKITSVRQV
+678 GQRITSKITNVRRV
-692 DWKSARIGFFIVFR
+692 DWRNARIGFLIVFR

-723 APPPGDARV
+723 APPPGPARIN
-732 QFQRSLIERFGNI
+732 FQRLLLDHFGNI
-745 SVIDVRDILEAA
+745 SVIDIRDIIEAA

-804 GAKRKLIVLIALIE
+804 GAKRKLIVMITLIE
-818 YGVLGLLAGLI
+818 YGVLGVLAGLI
-829 GSTAA
+829 GSAAA
-834 IMLSWSVSKY
+834 IILSWSVSKY
-844 ALEIGWSFVPSINA
+844 GLDITWSFTPSINL

-867 VTVIGV
+867 VTLIGV
-873 LSSWDVMIKKPLG
+873 LSSWDVMVKKPLG

>member
-1 LSKLL
+1 
-6 SGAKSLAQFAE
+6 
-17 TAYAQQHEIRYDGGT
+17 

-92 ITSGRAFDNEAK
+92 ISSGNGFNQEAK
-104 AVLDRYYK
+104 AILEKYYK
-112 SPLVLDHADSL
+112 SANVIDHADSI
-123 EMPTMVS
+123 EMPTMVRPL
-130 AINNPNVAP
+130 NNANVAP
-139 KQVELRGVQASFP
+139 KQVELRAVQASFP
-152 FYGEMIL
+152 FYGQMVL
-159 SGGQRY
+159 SGGQAY
-165 DASFLKD
+165 DFSMLKN
-172 RGIVVRPALLQ
+172 RGLVVRPALLQ

-196 KLEFTI
+196 TLEFTI

-228 DVSAAGLTGFGSRV
+228 DVIAAGLTGFGSRA
-242 RYRVQLKTQAG
+242 RYRIQLKTKAN

-260 QIKDELKAQP
+260 QLKDELKAMP

-334 NARVLGTYL
+334 NSRVLGTYL
-343 AQVMTLGVIGSAMG
+343 AQVMTLGIIGSAMG
-357 LLISKIVMVI
+357 LAISKIVMI
-367 LPRYLADKIPP
+367 LLPRYLADRIPA
-378 GIEITLTWPAI
+378 GIEIGLTWPAI

-395 GILIAI
+395 GILIAL

-419 LRSTDLVKGRW
+419 LRSSDLVKGRW
-430 FDPVKI
+430 FDPLKI
-436 GAGAIVIAGLVALA
+436 VVGVIVIAGLVALA

-464 AGLAATAFI
+464 AGLAATALI
-473 LNLAGTLLIRFV
+473 LNLAGALLIRFV

-525 SVRLLQSNLLDEF
+525 SVRLLQTNLLDEF
-538 SLNLSANAPDMYLI
+538 SLNLAADAPDMYLI
-552 DIQPKQ
+552 DIQPQQ
-558 REAVHELLT
+558 REAVTDTITKEL
-567 QQLGT
+567 GAR
-572 KPELIPTLRARIA
+572 PELIPTLRARIA
-585 EINGQAITPNT
+585 EINGQGINPNL
-596 DDKEKREQGQGQN
+596 DDKEQKREQRQGQTSS
-609 REQSRGQ
+609 QSEGQ

-621 MRDYVCT
+621 TRDYVCT
-628 YRSYVD
+628 YRNYID
-634 PNEKVIAG
+634 PNEKIIAG

-678 GTRVTAKITSVRQV
+678 GTRVTAKVTSVRRV
-692 DWKSARIGFFIVFR
+692 DWKSARIGFFVVFR
-706 PGALDELPQQML
+706 LGVLDQLPQQML

-723 APPPGDARV
+723 APPPGPARV
-732 QFQRSLIERFGNI
+732 QFQRGLLERFGNI

-804 GAKRKLIVLIALIE
+804 GAKRKLIVLITLIE
-818 YGVLGLLAGLI
+818 YGVIGLLAGLI
-829 GSTAA
+829 GSAAA
-834 IMLSWSVSKY
+834 ISLSWSVSKY
-844 ALEIGWSFVPSINA
+844 GLEIGWSFVPSINVV
-858 IGVALTLLL
+858 GVALTLAL

>member
-1 LSKLL
+1 
-6 SGAKSLAQFAE
+6 
-17 TAYAQQHEIRYDGGT
+17 
-32 MKFILRMAYR
+32 MAYR

-92 ITSGRAFDNEAK
+92 ISSGNGFNQEAK
-104 AVLDRYYK
+104 AILEKYYK
-112 SPLVLDHADSL
+112 SANVLEHADSI
-123 EMPTMVS
+123 EMPTMVRPL
-130 AINNPNVAP
+130 NNANVAP
-139 KQVELRGVQASFP
+139 KQVELRAVQASFP
-152 FYGEMIL
+152 FYGQMIL
-159 SGGQRY
+159 SGGQAY
-165 DASFLKD
+165 DFSLLKD
-172 RGIVVRPALLQ
+172 RGLVVRPALLQ
-183 QLGVN
+183 QLGVK

-196 KLEFTI
+196 TLEFTI

-228 DVSAAGLTGFGSRV
+228 DVIAAGLTGFGSRA
-242 RYRVQLKTQAG
+242 RYRIQLKTQAN

-334 NARVLGTYL
+334 NSRVLGTYL

-357 LLISKIVMVI
+357 LVISKIVLVV
-367 LPRYLADKIPP
+367 LPRYLADRIPA
-378 GIEITLTWPAI
+378 GIEIGLTWPAI

-395 GILIAI
+395 GILIAL

-430 FDPVKI
+430 FDPMKI
-436 GAGAIVIAGLVALA
+436 GVGAIVIAGLVALA

-473 LNLAGTLLIRFV
+473 LNLAGSLLIRFV

-525 SVRLLQSNLLDEF
+525 SVRLLQTNLLDEF
-538 SLNLSANAPDMYLI
+538 SLNLAADAPDMYLI

-558 REAVHELLT
+558 REAVAEILAKE
-567 QQLGT
+567 LGT
-572 KPELIPTLRARIA
+572 QPELIPTMRARIA
-585 EINGQAITPNT
+585 EINGQGINPNA
-596 DDKEKREQGQGQN
+596 DDKEQKREPEQN
-609 REQSRGQ
+609 QNRGQ

-628 YRSYVD
+628 YRNYVD
-634 PNEKVIAG
+634 PNEEVIAG
-642 TYWDSTPATQP
+642 TYWDSMPTTQP

-678 GTRVTAKITSVRQV
+678 GTRVTAKVTSVRRV

-706 PGALDELPQQML
+706 PGPLDQLPQQML

-723 APPPGDARV
+723 APPPGPARV
-732 QFQRSLIERFGNI
+732 NFQRGLLERFTNI

-804 GAKRKLIVLIALIE
+804 GAKRKLIILITLIE
-818 YGVLGLLAGLI
+818 YGVIGLLAGLI
-829 GSTAA
+829 GSAAA
-834 IMLSWSVSKY
+834 ILLSWSVSKY
-844 ALEIGWSFVPSINA
+844 GLEIGWSFVPSINVV
-858 IGVALTLLL
+858 GVGLTLLL

>member
-1 LSKLL
+1 
-6 SGAKSLAQFAE
+6 
-17 TAYAQQHEIRYDGGT
+17 

-64 IVSLRSIVQNIRASV
+64 IVSLRSIVQNVRASV

-84 ALLTADVQ
+84 ALMTADVQ
-92 ITSGRAFDNEAK
+92 ISSGNVFNNEAK
-104 AVLDRYYK
+104 AVLETYYK
-112 SPLVLDHADSL
+112 SPDVLAHADSI
-123 EMPTMVS
+123 EMPTMVR
-130 AINNPNVAP
+130 ALNNANVAP
-139 KQVELRGVQASFP
+139 KQVELRAVQATWP

-165 DASFLKD
+165 DFSLLKD
-172 RGIVVRPALLQ
+172 RGLVVRPALLQ

-188 VGDKVKIG
+188 LGDKVKIG
-196 KLEFTI
+196 TLEFTI
-202 RGVVEQEPGNT
+202 RGVIEQEPGNT
-213 LNAFSFGPRVFAAYD
+213 LTAFSFGPRVFAAYD
-228 DVSAAGLTGFGSRV
+228 DVIAAGLTGFGSRA
-242 RYRVQLKTQAG
+242 RYRVQLKTQTG

-343 AQVMTLGVIGSAMG
+343 AQVMALGIIGSAMG
-357 LLISKIVMVI
+357 LLISKVVMI
-367 LPRYLADKIPP
+367 LLPRYLADRIPA
-378 GIEITLTWPAI
+378 GIEIGLTWPAI

-419 LRSTDLVKGRW
+419 LRATDLVKGRW

-436 GAGAIVIAGLVALA
+436 GAGAVVIAGLVALA

-525 SVRLLQSNLLDEF
+525 SVRLLQTNLLDEF
-538 SLNLSANAPDMYLI
+538 SLNLAADAPDMYLI
-552 DIQPKQ
+552 DIQPQQ
-558 REAVHELLT
+558 REGVAELIT
-567 QQLGT
+567 KELGA

-585 EINGQAITPNT
+585 EINGQAINT
-596 DDKEKREQGQGQN
+596 NFDDKDKSREQQQNQGQN
-609 REQSRGQ
+609 QGQ

-628 YRSYVD
+628 YRNYVD
-634 PNEKVIAG
+634 PNEQVIAG
-642 TYWDSTPATQP
+642 TFWDSSPATQP

-668 LGDSMTFDFA
+668 LGDAMTFDFA
-678 GTRVTAKITSVRQV
+678 GTRVTAKVTSVRRV
-692 DWKSARIGFFIVFR
+692 DWKGARIGFFVVFR
-706 PGALDELPQQML
+706 PGALDALPQQML

-723 APPPGDARV
+723 APPPGAARV
-732 QFQRSLIERFGNI
+732 NFQRGLLERFGNI

-804 GAKRKLIVLIALIE
+804 GAKRKLIVLITLIE
-818 YGVLGLLAGLI
+818 YGVLGALAGLI
-829 GSTAA
+829 GSAAA
-834 IMLSWSVSKY
+834 ILLSWSVSKY
-844 ALEIGWSFVPSINA
+844 ALEIGWSFVPSINVV
-858 IGVALTLLL
+858 GVGLTLLL

>member
-1 LSKLL
+1 
-6 SGAKSLAQFAE
+6 
-17 TAYAQQHEIRYDGGT
+17 

-64 IVSLRSIVQNIRASV
+64 IVSLRSIVQNVRASV
-79 SQQAQ
+79 AAQAQ

-92 ITSGRAFDNEAK
+92 ITSGTPLNEQASAILEK
-104 AVLDRYYK
+104 YYK
-112 SPLVLDHADSL
+112 SPDVVAHSSVI
-123 EMPTMVS
+123 EMPTMVRALS
-130 AINNPNVAP
+130 NENVAP
-139 KQVELRGVQASFP
+139 KQIEIRAVQSPFP

-159 SGGQRY
+159 TNGQPY
-165 DASFLKD
+165 SFSLLQE
-172 RGIVVRPALLQ
+172 RGIIVRPALLQ

-188 VGDKVKIG
+188 IGDKVKIG

-202 RGVVEQEPGNT
+202 RGVVEREPGNT
-213 LNAFSFGPRVFAAYD
+213 LTAFSFGPRVFANYD
-228 DVSAAGLTGFGSRV
+228 DVIAAGLTGFGSRA
-242 RYRVQLKTQAG
+242 RYRVQLKTRTG

-260 QIKDELKAQP
+260 TIKEELKSQP

-280 ENRVAESFTQVEN
+280 ENRVADSFTQVEN

-315 VFIQQKMKTV
+315 VFIQQKMKTI

-334 NARVLGTYL
+334 NSLVLGTYL
-343 AQVMTLGVIGSAMG
+343 AQVVALGVIGSALG
-357 LLISKIVMVI
+357 LVIAKITLVI
-367 LPRYLADKIPP
+367 LPRYLADRIPA
-378 GIEITLTWPAI
+378 GIEIGLTWPAI
-389 AQGFGI
+389 VQGFGI
-395 GILIAI
+395 GIMIAL
-401 LFAALPLLEIR
+401 LFAALPLLQIR

-419 LRSTDLVKGRW
+419 LRASDEIGKAKRFDLLRIS
-430 FDPVKI
+430 I
-436 GAGAIVIAGLVALA
+436 GAGVISGLLALA
-450 GWQAGSLKIGAIFL
+450 GWQAGSIKIGAIFL
-464 AGLAATAFI
+464 AGLGATAFI
-473 LNLAGTLLIRFV
+473 LNLAGSLLIRFV
-485 KQLRH
+485 KRLRH
-490 VNSFVLRQ
+490 VKSFALRQ

-525 SVRLLQSNLLDEF
+525 SVRLLQANLLNEF
-538 SLNLSANAPDMYLI
+538 SLNLGADAADMYLI

-558 REAVHELLT
+558 RNDVAALLN

-572 KPELIPTLRARIA
+572 KPELIPTMRARIA
-585 EINGQAITPNT
+585 EINGNPVNP
-596 DDKEKREQGQGQN
+596 DSNDKAKNQG
-609 REQSRGQ
+609 
-616 NRGML
+616 MIA
-621 MRDYVCT
+621 RDYVCT
-628 YRSYVD
+628 YRGYLD
-634 PNEKVIAG
+634 PNEKIIEG
-642 TYWDSTPATQP
+642 KYWDEAPSKEP
-653 EISIEEIVQKELKLN
+653 EISIEEIVRDELKLK
-668 LGDSMTFDFA
+668 LGDSLTFDFA
-678 GTRVTAKITSVRQV
+678 GQRFTAKITSVRRV
-692 DWKSARIGFFIVFR
+692 DWRNARIGFFVVFR

-723 APPPGDARV
+723 APPPGAERV
-732 QFQRSLIERFGNI
+732 NFQRTILDRFGNI

-804 GAKRKLIVLIALIE
+804 GAKRKLIILITLIE
-818 YGVLGLLAGLI
+818 YGILGLLAGLI
-829 GSTAA
+829 GSAAA
-834 IMLSWSVSKY
+834 ILLSWSVSKY
-844 ALEIGWSFVPSINA
+844 SLEISWSFLPSINFM
-858 IGVALTLLL
+858 GVLLTLLI
-867 VTVIGV
+867 VAVIGV

>member
-1 LSKLL
+1 
-6 SGAKSLAQFAE
+6 
-17 TAYAQQHEIRYDGGT
+17 

-92 ITSGRAFDNEAK
+92 ISSSNAFTDQAK
-104 AVLDRYYK
+104 AIFEKYYQAPNVLG
-112 SPLVLDHADSL
+112 HADSI
-123 EMPTMVS
+123 EMPTMVR
-130 AINNPNVAP
+130 ALNNTQVAP
-139 KQVELRGVQASFP
+139 KQVEVRAVQSSFP
-152 FYGEMIL
+152 FYGEML
-159 SGGQRY
+159 LADGLRY
-165 DASFLKD
+165 DFSLLKE
-172 RGIVVRPALLQ
+172 RGLVVRPALLQ
-183 QLGVN
+183 QLNVK

-196 KLEFTI
+196 SLEFTI
-202 RGVVEQEPGNT
+202 RGVIEQEPGNT
-213 LNAFSFGPRVFAAYD
+213 LTAFSLGPRVFANYD
-228 DVSAAGLTGFGSRV
+228 DVIAAGLTGFGSRV
-242 RYRVQLKTQAG
+242 RYRIQLKTQAG

-260 QIKDELKAQP
+260 QIKEDLKAQP
-270 TISVRSYRDA
+270 LINVRSYREA

-315 VFIQQKMKTV
+315 VFIQQKMKTI

-343 AQVMTLGVIGSAMG
+343 VQVMALGLIGSALG
-357 LLISKIVMVI
+357 LAIAKVVMFI
-367 LPRYLADKIPP
+367 LPRYLADRIPP
-378 GIEITLTWPAI
+378 GITIGLTWPAV
-389 AQGFGI
+389 AQGFGL
-395 GILIAI
+395 GILIAL

-419 LRSTDLVKGRW
+419 LRATDPVHGQKW
-430 FDPVKI
+430 FDGLKI
-436 GAGAIVIAGLVALA
+436 GLGTIVIMGLLALA

-464 AGLAATAFI
+464 GGLAVTAFI
-473 LNLAGTLLIRFV
+473 LNLAGWLLIRFV

-525 SVRLLQSNLLDEF
+525 SVRLLQANLLDEF
-538 SLNLSANAPDMYLI
+538 SLNLGANSPDMYLI

-558 REAVHELLT
+558 REAVADTIAQE
-567 QQLGT
+567 LGT
-572 KPELIPTLRARIA
+572 KPELIPTLRARIV
-585 EINGQAITPNT
+585 EINGKAINPNAN
-596 DDKEKREQGQGQN
+596 DKNQN
-609 REQSRGQ
+609 RGQ
-616 NRGML
+616 NQSQNQGML
-621 MRDYVCT
+621 ARDYTLT
-628 YRSYVD
+628 YRTYLD
-634 PNEKVIAG
+634 PQEKIVAG
-642 TYWDSTPATQP
+642 QFWDSSPSTQA
-653 EISIEEIVQKELKLN
+653 EISIEELVQEQLKVS
-668 LGDSMTFDFA
+668 LGDTLTFDFA
-678 GTRVTAKITSVRQV
+678 GQRVTSKITNVRRV
-692 DWKSARIGFFIVFR
+692 DWRNARIGFLIVFR
-706 PGALDELPQQML
+706 PGALDEMPQQML

-723 APPPGDARV
+723 APPPGPARV
-732 QFQRSLIERFGNI
+732 QFQRTLLDRFGNI
-745 SVIDVRDILEAA
+745 SVIDIRDIIEAA

-804 GAKRKLIVLIALIE
+804 GAKRKLIILITLIE
-818 YGVLGLLAGLI
+818 YGVIGLLAGLI
-829 GSTAA
+829 GSAAA
-834 IMLSWSVSKY
+834 IILSWSVSKY
-844 ALEIGWSFVPSINA
+844 GLEIGWSFTPSINFL
-858 IGVALTLLL
+858 GVALTLLL

>member
-1 LSKLL
+1 
-6 SGAKSLAQFAE
+6 
-17 TAYAQQHEIRYDGGT
+17 

-64 IVSLRSIVQNIRASV
+64 IVSLRSIVQNVRASV

-84 ALLTADVQ
+84 AMMTADVQ
-92 ITSGRAFDNEAK
+92 ISSGNVFNNEAK
-104 AVLDRYYK
+104 AVLEKYFQA
-112 SPLVLDHADSL
+112 PNVVAHADSI

-130 AINNPNVAP
+130 AFSNTSVAP

-152 FYGEMIL
+152 FYGEMLL

-228 DVSAAGLTGFGSRV
+228 DVIAAGLTGFGSRA
-242 RYRVQLKTQAG
+242 RYRIQLKTQAG
-253 QAEAVTK
+253 QAEAVAK
-260 QIKDELKAQP
+260 QLKDELKAQP

-280 ENRVAESFTQVEN
+280 ENRVGESFTQVEN

-334 NARVLGTYL
+334 NIRVLGTYL
-343 AQVMTLGVIGSAMG
+343 AQVMALGVIGSAMG
-357 LLISKIVMVI
+357 LLISKIVMLI
-367 LPRYLADKIPP
+367 LPRYLADKIPA
-378 GIEITLTWPAI
+378 GIEIGLTWPAI

-395 GILIAI
+395 GILIAL

-419 LRSTDLVKGRW
+419 LRATDLVKSRRW

-473 LNLAGTLLIRFV
+473 LNLTGTLLIRFV

-525 SVRLLQSNLLDEF
+525 SVRLLQTNLLDEF
-538 SLNLSANAPDMYLI
+538 SLNLAADAPDMYLI

-567 QQLGT
+567 QQLGA

-585 EINGQAITPNT
+585 EVNGQAVNPNP
-596 DDKEKREQGQGQN
+596 DNKEQKREQGQ
-609 REQSRGQ
+609 GQ

-628 YRSYVD
+628 YRNYVD
-634 PNEKVIAG
+634 PNEQIIAG
-642 TYWDSTPATQP
+642 TYWDSSPATQP

-668 LGDSMTFDFA
+668 LGDSLTFDFA
-678 GTRVTAKITSVRQV
+678 GTRVTAKVTSVRRV
-692 DWKSARIGFFIVFR
+692 DWKNARIGFFIVFR

-804 GAKRKLIVLIALIE
+804 GAKRKLIVLITLIE

-829 GSTAA
+829 GSAAA

-844 ALEIGWSFVPSINA
+844 ALEIGWSFVPSINVV
-858 IGVALTLLL
+858 GVGLTLLL

>member
-1 LSKLL
+1 
-6 SGAKSLAQFAE
+6 
-17 TAYAQQHEIRYDGGT
+17 

-92 ITSGRAFDNEAK
+92 ISSGNAFNNEAK
-104 AVLDRYYK
+104 AVFEKYYK
-112 SPLVLDHADSL
+112 SANVLDHADSI
-123 EMPTMVS
+123 EMPTMVRPL
-130 AINNPNVAP
+130 NNENVAP
-139 KQVELRGVQASFP
+139 KQVELRAVQASFP
-152 FYGEMIL
+152 FYGEMVL
-159 SGGQRY
+159 SNGQRY
-165 DASFLKD
+165 DFSLLKD
-172 RGIVVRPALLQ
+172 RGLVVRPALLQ

-196 KLEFTI
+196 SLEFTI

-228 DVSAAGLTGFGSRV
+228 DVIAAGLTGFGSRA
-242 RYRVQLKTQAG
+242 RYRIQLKTQAN

-334 NARVLGTYL
+334 NSRVLGTYL

-357 LLISKIVMVI
+357 LAISKIVMII
-367 LPRYLADKIPP
+367 LPRYLADRIPP
-378 GIEITLTWPAI
+378 GIEIGLTWPAI
-389 AQGFGI
+389 LQGFGI
-395 GILIAI
+395 GILIAL

-419 LRSTDLVKGRW
+419 LRSTEMVKGRW
-430 FDPVKI
+430 FDPLKI
-436 GAGAIVIAGLVALA
+436 GIGAIVIAGLLALA

-525 SVRLLQSNLLDEF
+525 SVRLLQANLLDEF
-538 SLNLSANAPDMYLI
+538 NLNLSANSPDMYLI

-558 REAVHELLT
+558 REEVADTIAKE
-567 QQLGT
+567 LGT

-585 EINGQAITPNT
+585 EINGQAINPNAE
-596 DDKEKREQGQGQN
+596 DKGQNPNQGQ
-609 REQSRGQ
+609 GQ

-628 YRSYVD
+628 YRNYVD
-634 PNEKVIAG
+634 PGEKVIEG

-668 LGDSMTFDFA
+668 LGDSLTFDFA
-678 GTRVTAKITSVRQV
+678 GTRVTAKVTSVRRV
-692 DWKSARIGFFIVFR
+692 DWRNARIGFFVVFR
-706 PGALDELPQQML
+706 PGALDALPQQML
-718 ITAVK
+718 ITALK
-723 APPPGDARV
+723 APPPGPARV
-732 QFQRSLIERFGNI
+732 QFQRGLLERFGNI
-745 SVIDVRDILEAA
+745 SVIDVRDILESA

-804 GAKRKLIVLIALIE
+804 GAKRKLIVTITLIE
-818 YGVLGLLAGLI
+818 YGVIGLLAGLI
-829 GSTAA
+829 GSAAA
-834 IMLSWSVSKY
+834 ILLSWSVSKY
-844 ALEIGWSFVPSINA
+844 GLEIGWSFTPSINF

-873 LSSWDVMIKKPLG
+873 ISSWDVMIKKPLG

>member
-1 LSKLL
+1 
-6 SGAKSLAQFAE
+6 
-17 TAYAQQHEIRYDGGT
+17 

-79 SQQAQ
+79 AQQAQ

-92 ITSGRAFDNEAK
+92 ISASNAFNDQAK
-104 AVLDRYYK
+104 AVLAKYYQA
-112 SPLVLDHADSL
+112 PNVLAHADTIEL
-123 EMPTMVS
+123 PTMVRPLD
-130 AINNPNVAP
+130 NQQVAP
-139 KQVELRGVQASFP
+139 KQIEIRAVQSSFP

-159 SGGQRY
+159 AGGQRY
-165 DASFLKD
+165 DFSLLKE
-172 RGIVVRPALLQ
+172 RGIIVRPALLQ
-183 QLGVN
+183 QLNVQ

-196 KLEFTI
+196 TLEFTI

-213 LNAFSFGPRVFAAYD
+213 LNGFSLGPRVFANYD
-228 DVSAAGLTGFGSRV
+228 DIVAAGLTGFGSRV
-242 RYRVQLKTQAG
+242 RYRIQLKTQAG

-260 QIKDELKAQP
+260 QLKEDLKALP
-270 TISVRSYRDA
+270 LLNVRSYRDA

-315 VFIQQKMKTV
+315 VFIQQKMKTI

-343 AQVMTLGVIGSAMG
+343 IQVMALGLIGSVLG
-357 LLISKIVMVI
+357 LFIAKLVMIV
-367 LPRYLADKIPP
+367 LPRYLADRIPP
-378 GIEITLTWPAI
+378 GIEIGLTWPAVT
-389 AQGFGI
+389 QGFGI
-395 GILIAI
+395 GILIAL

-419 LRSTDLVKGRW
+419 LRAT
-430 FDPVKI
+430 DPVHGKRRFDALKI
-436 GAGAIVIAGLVALA
+436 GLGAFVVLGLLALA

-464 AGLAATAFI
+464 GGLAATAFL
-473 LNLAGTLLIRFV
+473 LNLAGWALIRFV
-485 KQLRH
+485 KRLRH

-511 VILLAVGLGAFFII
+511 VILVAVGLGAFFII
-525 SVRLLQSNLLDEF
+525 SVRLLQANLLDEF
-538 SLNLSANAPDMYLI
+538 SLNLGANAPDMYLI

-558 REAVHELLT
+558 RAALADTIT
-567 QQLGT
+567 QELGT
-572 KPELIPTLRARIA
+572 KPELIPTLRARIV
-585 EINGQAITPNT
+585 EINGKAVNLNPN
-596 DDKEKREQGQGQN
+596 DKNRGPNQNQGQN
-609 REQSRGQ
+609 QG
-616 NRGML
+616 L
-621 MRDYVCT
+621 LARDYTIT
-628 YRSYVD
+628 YRDHLD
-634 PNEKVIAG
+634 PQETVTVG
-642 TYWDSTPATQP
+642 QFWDSSSSAQP
-653 EISIEEIVQKELKLN
+653 EISIEELLHNELKLN
-668 LGDSMTFDFA
+668 LGDTITWDFA
-678 GTRVTAKITSVRQV
+678 GQRITSKVTNVRKV
-692 DWKSARIGFFIVFR
+692 DWRNVRLGFLVVFR
-706 PGALDELPQQML
+706 PGALEEIAQQML

-723 APPPGDARV
+723 APPPGEARV
-732 QFQRSLIERFGNI
+732 NFQRTLLDRFGNI
-745 SVIDVRDILEAA
+745 SVIDIRDIIEAA
-757 SKVIDTV
+757 AKIIDTV

-804 GAKRKLIVLIALIE
+804 GAKRKLIILITLIE

-834 IMLSWSVSKY
+834 IILSWSVSKY
-844 ALEIGWSFVPSINA
+844 ALEITWSFAPSINVV
-858 IGVALTLLL
+858 GVALTLLL
-867 VTVIGV
+867 VAAIGV
-873 LSSWDVMIKKPLG
+873 LSSWDVMLKKPLG